1 MPPDIPEW
9 RKKQLNTR
17 SSNEAAGKIKEAAK
31 WWWGDNP
38 KDIATQAL
46 QDYIAFGVVRKGLKL
61 GKKGLESKAVQD
73 LIKKSNQQGDE
84 IVKMVQSKWSK
95 TFPSVKPQQFTPK
108 DSDYYNKAFNK
119 LQYGHS
125 TPQMG
130 TPAEKKKFEKLQ
142 KWMREKSVA
151 HQAWEDAAKGQAR
164 RTAPVKLA
172 PTPTRLKPQGK
183 PNIIKTP
190 TPKPDITITMKKP
203 YKQPKKRRKTNVELG
218 KHRGKR
224 K

>member
-1 MPPDIPEW
+1 
-9 RKKQLNTR
+9 KVYK
-17 SSNEAAGKIKEAAK
+17 
-31 WWWGDNP
+31 
-38 KDIATQAL
+38 
-46 QDYIAFGVVRKGLKL
+46 V
-61 GKKGLESKAVQD
+61 GKKGLSESKTVQD
-73 LIKKSNQQGDE
+73 LIKASNKQADE
-84 IVKMVQSKWSK
+84 YIGQAKAKWSK
-95 TFPSVKPQQFTPK
+95 ISGKTVKPQQFTPK
-108 DSDYYNKAFNK
+108 DSDYYNKEFDK

-151 HQAWEDAAKGQAR
+151 HQAWEDAAKGQAG

-183 PNIIKTP
+183 PNIIKTQ

-203 YKQPKKRRKTNVELG
+203 YKQPPKQKKVHGNPRRK
-218 KHRGKR
+218 KPR
-224 K
+224 